1 MKLTPFEDKSLMRSK
16 IRTMTDCLKGFGI
29 RIGIDMPEDIVMT
42 VQDRAYTSPIWYTP

>member
-16 IRTMTDCLKGFGI
+16 IRTMTDCLKGFEI
-29 RIGIDMPEDIVMT
+29 RIWIDMPEDIVMT